1 MWDTGLYRD
10 RHRWPRKI
18 HYIWQR
24 MEREGTRIDNRA
36 RQVGLHSWQ
45 TDKLT
50 GSKVVRLIARNGEY
64 KSAIEYASLQRRRD
78 DEFVTLSSLFRV
90 CRSTVCVC
98 ALIDVFRL
106 IFFFG
111 KRRVN
116 SNLLCIFYSI
126 LVNNLINNDD
136 YDGKEG

>member
-106 IFFFG
+106 TSFFG

>member
-1 MWDTGLYRD
+1 M
-10 RHRWPRKI
+10 
-18 HYIWQR
+18 
-24 MEREGTRIDNRA
+24 
-36 RQVGLHSWQ
+36 
-45 TDKLT
+45 
-50 GSKVVRLIARNGEY
+50 RLIARNGEY

-98 ALIDVFRL
+98 ALIDVLRL
-106 IFFFG
+106 TFFFG

-116 SNLLCIFYSI
+116 SNLLCIFSSI